1 MIAKI
6 LIGLA
11 LALAV
16 LVTVIALQPGDFRV
30 TRTTTIS
37 ATAPTVF
44 SYVNDFHHWSKWSPW
59 AKLDPNMKE
68 VYEGP
73 ASGSGAMYFWSGD
86 RQVGEGRMTIEESR
100 PAENIVIR
108 LEFLKPFEATNTTE
122 FTFKPDGAQTQV
134 VWSMHG
140 KSNFMSKAVGLFM
153 SMDKMIGAD
162 FEKGLAQLKAI
173 SESTPK
179 S

>member
-1 MIAKI
+1 MISKI

-16 LVTVIALQPGDFRV
+16 LVIVIVLQPGDFRV
-30 TRTTTIS
+30 TRTTTVS
-37 ATAPTVF
+37 APTSTIF
-44 SYVNDFHHWSKWSPW
+44 PYVNDFHHWSKWSPW

-73 ASGSGAMYFWSGD
+73 AQGAGAIYSWSGD
-86 RQVGEGRMTIEESR
+86 NKVGEGRMTIRESR
-100 PAENIVIR
+100 PTEHVAIH

-122 FTFKPDGAQTQV
+122 FTFKAEGAQTQV
-134 VWSMHG
+134 VWTMYG
-140 KSNFMSKAVGLFM
+140 KSNFLSKAMGLFM
-153 SMDKMIGAD
+153 NMDKMIGAD

-173 SESTPK
+173 SESAPK